1 MQVESGVFSKLLE
14 HYVTVP
20 ILSFAVYTVI
30 LVGYRLFFS
39 PLAKFPGPRIAAAT
53 SWYEFYH
60 DYFRKGKYVF
70 KIKEMH
76 DQYGKLIEQD
86 EKHWCT
92 LHRGGANLMW
102 Y

>member
-1 MQVESGVFSKLLE
+1 MP
-14 HYVTVP
+14 P
-20 ILSFAVYTVI
+20 ISHTGSRRSTIHYTVI

-39 PLAKFPGPRIAAAT
+39 PLAKFPGPRIAATT

-86 EKHWCT
+86 GNHTGAHCIGVT
-92 LHRGGANLMW
+92 LT
-102 Y
+102 